1 MPSAPAAGLGEFPQA
16 GQGVGEEALPAGAE
30 ALAAAGTVPV
40 AEVDVG
46 THPAAL
52 RHQFRLRLR
61 GAGEGLQW
69 WCSRGGV
76 VAECAIMR
84 GMSPQGA
91 WGTAPMEF

>member
-40 AEVDVG
+40 AEVDEGHILQLSGISSVF
-46 THPAAL
+46 AC
-52 RHQFRLRLR
+52 
-61 GAGEGLQW
+61 AGRMRDSNG
-69 WCSRGGV
+69 GGV

-91 WGTAPMEF
+91 WGTVPMEF